1 MVPPD
6 ALGPQPALGHPFLAE
21 PTAAWSCRAA
31 WVSPAGRHWKP
42 PLPGARSGRSG
53 ARAGGG
59 FPPGRRAVFRW
70 SLRSAPT
77 CDDARIW
84 ASRPATSSSRSL
96 RGEVTS
102 SCRGCTFL
110 SSSTL
115 TSAAASTSLRSAPVA
130 ASVTLRSHASLSRG
144 TSSSRCPSLLGT
156 QHLEGGARL
165 TDPAARSPGWAR
177 EPGSPPGFPGSAAA
191 GSAPSRRSGP
201 SGPSAPAAAPRCRP
215 TACRRRP
222 SAGAVEQGRGLA
234 EAQAAVRGAEHAQ
247 R

>member
-1 MVPPD
+1 MVTLLDVAELPSGDPLVPPD

-177 EPGSPPGFPGSAAA
+177 ASPDLRPGFLALLPQGAHLLDVA
-191 GSAPSRRSGP
+191 GQ
-201 SGPSAPAAAPRCRP
+201 
-215 TACRRRP
+215 
-222 SAGAVEQGRGLA
+222 AVLQPL
-234 EAQAAVRGAEHAQ
+234 Q
-247 R
+247 RLISILSFSHESQNLRIP